1 DADAAGGAAGD
12 HDRLTARRYGPR
24 RARSSAK
31 GRALRVYTCN
41 WKRETANVQGPEAR
55 NSPSSSRAS
64 AALNSVRSARDSTS
78 IRNQPSVAPKGEG
91 GQSEIRNRQAS
102 VPRSN
107 SPPRQPVLPHLSL
120 IVPPPDAAGQ
130 VLLMQF

>member
-1 DADAAGGAAGD
+1 DPDLGGGAQLAGVALPGEAGVGADADAAGGAAGD

-91 GQSEIRNRQAS
+91 
-102 VPRSN
+102 
-107 SPPRQPVLPHLSL
+107 
-120 IVPPPDAAGQ
+120 
-130 VLLMQF
+130 